1 MIKIT
6 FHYRNRKQIIIIFIS
21 IIILATITSTIIYYT
36 NDKKKI
42 ESNNTKLLVKKDT
55 KPDKVQENKEA
66 PNTREEQLYTVD
78 IKGCVNSPG
87 IYQMSPSSRI
97 IDVIEK
103 AGGLTENANT
113 TVINLS
119 KKIKDEMVIIVYSND
134 EVANFTKTKELEEI
148 IQKKCNQKEENY
160 PKNDACI
167 DDSNETTTNLV
178 SINNAT
184 VDELT
189 TLPGIGSSKAQ
200 DIIDYRLMN
209 GPFQNIEDL
218 KNVPGIGESIFAKIK
233 DYITL

>member
-55 KPDKVQENKEA
+55 KPDKVQEKEA